1 MKLFK
6 RKVGL
11 VFELAQYWFH
21 NNEHIFI
28 KSNQIVEI
36 KESRY
41 NYLGLLKPVNNAIL
55 QLDKSLDSI
64 FDSFD
69 KKLKYEIKRSERE
82 NLKFCK
88 YPDHIKLFN
97 FYVKFSKN
105 KNISYYSY
113 DFFKKLTHFVS
124 IYNDDCVRCHSFFKD
139 SNEVILISSFPCN
152 DKNISNSL
160 KGFSNRGLHWHS
172 IQFYKNQGVK
182 IYNFGGIGN
191 GDLDPSKIA
200 IKKFKEEFNP
210 EIVTYYS
217 GILRLNILSKI
228 HKILR

>member
-1 MKLFK
+1 MKLFR
-6 RKVGL
+6 RKVRIVFDL
-11 VFELAQYWFH
+11 VQYWFH
-21 NNEHIFI
+21 SNENIKI

-36 KESRY
+36 KESRF

-55 QLDKSLDSI
+55 QIDQSLDVI

-69 KKLKYEIKRSERE
+69 KKLRYEIKRSEKE
-82 NLKFCK
+82 NLTFCK
-88 YPDHIKLFN
+88 CDDNIKLFN
-97 FYVKFSKN
+97 FYVKFSKH
-105 KNISYYSY
+105 KNISYHSF

-124 IYNDDCVRCHSFFKD
+124 IYKGNYVRCHSFFGD
-139 SNEVILISSFPCN
+139 HNEIILISSFVCN
-152 DKNISNSL
+152 EKNISNSL
-160 KGFSNRGLHWHS
+160 KGFANRGLHWYS
-172 IQFYKNQGVK
+172 IQYFKNQGVK

-191 GDLDPSKIA
+191 EDLDPSKKA

-210 EIVTYYS
+210 EIATYYS